1 MRRPWRARL
10 LELALWAALSVVI
23 AVALAVLSE
32 RVWPSN
38 F

>member
-10 LELALWAALSVVI
+10 LELALWAALSVAI
-23 AVALAVLSE
+23 AVALALLSE
-32 RVWPSN
+32 SLWPNN

>member
-10 LELALWAALSVVI
+10 LELALWAALSVAI
-23 AVALAVLSE
+23 AIALALLSE
-32 RVWPSN
+32 SLWPGE